1 MKAKYYYQKLK
12 AETYEALKSDAI
24 TFEIQKNIY
33 LDIKTFF
40 NDNMDLDYNAFLS
53 AYNEKYGNIIKLHRE
68 NQKLKTMKIMYICGI
83 IFIVS
88 VGISILLALYLYA
101 DVFINLY

>member
-1 MKAKYYYQKLK
+1 MKAKYYNQKLK
-12 AETYEALKSDAI
+12 EETLEAFKSDAI
-24 TFEIQKNIY
+24 TFEIQNNIY

-68 NQKLKTMKIMYICGI
+68 NQKLKTMKII
-83 IFIVS
+83 ILKFI
-88 VGISILLALYLYA
+88 LMQE
-101 DVFINLY
+101 